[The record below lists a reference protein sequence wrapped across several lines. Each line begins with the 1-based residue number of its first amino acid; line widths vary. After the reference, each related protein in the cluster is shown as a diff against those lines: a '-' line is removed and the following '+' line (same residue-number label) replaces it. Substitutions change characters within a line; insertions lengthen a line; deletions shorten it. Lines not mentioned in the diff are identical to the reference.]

1 MNYAD
6 HFKRMRKGIDLVQAI
21 AEADRCLLCHD
32 APCSTGCPAETQP
45 AEFIRKLRFRNITG
59 AIRTIKENNILGGAC
74 GVLCPTYRL
83 CEEKCSARFAS
94 ENRPEG
100 ADQPIQIGAIQRF
113 LVEHAWEIG
122 FNVFDRPAPRPEKV
136 AVVGSGPAGLSC
148 AAELAKAG
156 FTVTVF
162 EARPEPGGV
171 LRYGVV
177 AYRCDLDFLAR
188 EINDVQSLGV
198 EIQCN
203 TPIDPPGGVEK
214 LLAAGYRAVFLGP
227 GLWDAA
233 TLNPDRTAIDGLFS
247 SVDYLSALRDGRFD
261 EMVKRVEDKTV
272 AVIGGGSVAMDCI
285 ESAVKLGAKDVYLIY
300 RRSYSQMPA
309 EPDERIEAQEAGVHF
324 LLLNQP
330 VDYVIDDN
338 NRVSG
343 RISGI
348 KLVRTRLG
356 APDDSGRRR
365 PENIPDSGWV
375 LAADLVVEAIGN
387 QAPADLSESYPG
399 VEVDNH
405 RLIKVDSETGQ
416 TSVPGIFAGGDIVRG
431 PALVVN
437 AVQDGKTAAKA
448 IIKYLNG
455 RNNHD

>member
-1 MNYAD
+1 MNHAD
-6 HFKRMRKGIDLVQAI
+6 NFKRMRKGMDLAQAI

-45 AEFIRKLRFRNITG
+45 AEFIRKLRFKNMTG

-74 GVLCPTYRL
+74 GVLCPTHRL

-100 ADQPIQIGAIQRF
+100 ADRPIQIGAIQRF

-122 FNVFDRPAPRPEKV
+122 FKVFDRPAPRPEKV

-156 FTVTVF
+156 FPVTIF
-162 EARPEPGGV
+162 ESCPEPGGV

-177 AYRCDLDFLAR
+177 AYRFHLDFLSR
-188 EINDVQSLGV
+188 ELDDIRMLGV
-198 EIQCN
+198 EFKCN
-203 TPIDPPGGVEK
+203 TPIDTPGSAEK
-214 LLAAGYRAVFLGP
+214 LLDDGYRAVFLGP

-233 TLNPDRTAIDGLFS
+233 TLNPDRSAIDGVLS
-247 SVDYLSALRDGRFD
+247 SVDYLSALRDGRFND
-261 EMVKRVEDKTV
+261 MVGRVEGNTV

-309 EPDERIEAQEAGVHF
+309 EPDERVEALEAGVHF
-324 LLLNQP
+324 ILLNQP
-330 VDYVIDDN
+330 VDYVAGDDN
-338 NRVSG
+338 
-343 RISGI
+343 RICGV

-356 APDDSGRRR
+356 EPDDSGRRR
-365 PENIPDSGWV
+365 PEEISGSEWT
-375 LAADLVVEAIGN
+375 LAADLVIEAIGN
-387 QAPADLSESYPG
+387 QAPEELSECYPG
-399 VEVDNH
+399 VEVDTNGI
-405 RLIKVDSETGQ
+405 IKIDEKTGQ

-437 AVQDGKTAAKA
+437 AVQDGKSAAKA
-448 IIKYLNG
+448 IIEYLT
-455 RNNHD
+455 

>member
-6 HFKRMRKGIDLVQAI
+6 NFKHMREGFDLAQAV

-32 APCSTGCPAETQP
+32 APCSTGCPANTEP
-45 AEFIRKLRFRNITG
+45 AEFIRKLRFKNITG

-74 GVLCPTYRL
+74 GVLCPTHRL

-94 ENRPEG
+94 ESRPEG
-100 ADQPIQIGAIQRF
+100 ADRPIQIGAIQRF
-113 LVEHAWEIG
+113 LVEHGAKIG
-122 FNVFDRPAPRPEKV
+122 FKVFDRPESRPEKV

-156 FTVTVF
+156 LSVTIF
-162 EARPEPGGV
+162 ESRPEAGGV

-177 AYRCDLDFLAR
+177 ANRFDLDFLNR
-188 EINDVQSLGV
+188 ELEDVRSLGV
-198 EIQCN
+198 DIRCN
-203 TPIDPPGGVEK
+203 SPIESVDGAEK
-214 LLAAGYRAVFLGP
+214 LLKDGYQAVFLGP

-233 TLNPDRTAIDGLFS
+233 TLKKDASDIDGLFS

-261 EMVKRVEDKTV
+261 DMVRRAEGKTV
-272 AVIGGGSVAMDCI
+272 VVIGGGSVAMDCI
-285 ESAVKLGAKDVYLIY
+285 ESAARIGAGDVYLIY
-300 RRSYSQMPA
+300 RRSYCQMPA

-330 VDYVIDDN
+330 VDYEVDADN
-338 NRVSG
+338 
-343 RISGI
+343 RISGVR
-348 KLVRTRLG
+348 LVRTRLG
-356 APDDSGRRR
+356 EPDDSGRRR
-365 PENIPDSGWV
+365 PENIPDSEWT
-375 LAADLVVEAIGN
+375 LPADLIIEAIGN
-387 QAPADLSESYPG
+387 QAPDDLSQSYPN
-399 VEVDNH
+399 VDVDS
-405 RLIKVDSETGQ
+405 RGLIRVDSETGR

-448 IIKYLNG
+448 IIAYLTNG
-455 RNNHD
+455 EA